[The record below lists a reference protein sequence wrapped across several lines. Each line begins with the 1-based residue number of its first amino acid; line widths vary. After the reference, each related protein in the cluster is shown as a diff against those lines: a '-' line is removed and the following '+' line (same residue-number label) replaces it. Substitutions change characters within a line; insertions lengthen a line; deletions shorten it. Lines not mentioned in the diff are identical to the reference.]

1 MDKRYLVVVAAVVL
15 AAGLLAG
22 AYYVGGPAAQ
32 SDAANWAGDA
42 ATSRA
47 ELAELPGVDREAL
60 NDAEESPI
68 YGVDNFD
75 IFVDDGETVT
85 RLRGSRANPREN
97 FISDVE
103 EPVAEV
109 TFSPTRVLT
118 ISADSGT
125 FFHPGNVPQRGEF
138 HANTVLTL
146 YEAPPYQP
154 LDKTDPGQVQLRLY
168 LDGVTSFNR
177 EEGIVSTEG
186 PVRLVRP
193 DADFTGRGLDLTYN
207 NLTQRI
213 ERMVIHHADE
223 LRLAAG
229 ELGGD
234 DPAAAVDAAAAP
246 ARSPSTGGDASR
258 TARPERVAP
267 QKAATPAD
275 TDSNAPSP
283 TFYQAVMTDN
293 VRLRSTDANLAGESL
308 TVLFSLAP
316 ASDAEPDRGEKRKP
330 LPNTGPEPTARVE
343 PKKPKDAGQPSG
355 ASPKPA
361 PPRDTRALLIPS
373 GEDIIIHWD
382 GELVLTPIDA
392 APPELA
398 GPDDTRFTLTGRP
411 ARLDTDRD
419 ERVTAASLGYSAA
432 DGRVFAWSDETTPLS
447 LTTPDLG
454 ELTGSSLSLQ
464 MLQNVGQIVGP
475 GRLDAPEQQLTV
487 DFTDRLDLV
496 FAADAGGSA
505 TVLETATFVGQ
516 VHAVAAGMTAE
527 EQLDLR
533 ADTLALSLDRPAATA
548 SEPDPAPQPSRL
560 VASGNVRAVQPG
572 NRLAAESLD
581 ITLAPPLPSTDPT
594 VAATTGTE
602 PDGPPRVEIARLRA
616 LNNVRVE
623 LTEEATTLAAH
634 ALDADPRASRLELF
648 GQPDADAT
656 LTRDDA
662 TLTGQH
668 LILLEDTETVDVL
681 GPGTFAARLNP
692 DVPDERL
699 DVAWQRSMAFDNR
712 SGRAHFL
719 GNVDATST
727 TATDDTRLQAHDLS
741 LTFDPQ
747 AMQQDDAA
755 NPNTQPPTPNTHTPL
770 RHALATAIPGDPESE
785 VTFSARTFAP
795 APGSAAPGSIEPGQP
810 RDAVTRLTL
819 IGPRLTFTNEPPN
832 LEDDSRVNDHI
843 AVERVVV
850 DGKGKMLLEDFR
862 PPPPPEDAQASDGGD
877 STGVLLAGPGVT
889 LFAWT
894 DRLTLDAQAND
905 MLIEGDVWMVHKP
918 LEDSA
923 GEPIKLDAQR
933 LLADLTETG
942 GLGAWVGDAAPTA
955 RVRQIDADGAV
966 RVTQGDFNVVSD
978 HLQYVEAD
986 RDVLLWADPGR
997 GVTLTRDD
1005 QPEGSTTAAALKWD
1019 LDTNV
1024 FRGIN
1029 PDSGV
1034 IPLR

>member
-1 MDKRYLVVVAAVVL
+1 M
-15 AAGLLAG
+15 
-22 AYYVGGPAAQ
+22 
-32 SDAANWAGDA
+32 
-42 ATSRA
+42 
-47 ELAELPGVDREAL
+47 
-60 NDAEESPI
+60 
-68 YGVDNFD
+68 
-75 IFVDDGETVT
+75 
-85 RLRGSRANPREN
+85 
-97 FISDVE
+97 
-103 EPVAEV
+103 AEV

-146 YEAPPYQP
+146 YEAPPGRP
-154 LDKTDPGQVQLRLY
+154 LDKADPGQVQLRLY

-213 ERMVIHHADE
+213 ERMVIHHGDE

-229 ELGGD
+229 ELSGTD
-234 DPAAAVDAAAAP
+234 SAAAASDAGRP
-246 ARSPSTGGDASR
+246 AATPATGGDAPRS
-258 TARPERVAP
+258 ARPKPVAP
-267 QKAATPAD
+267 QVAPQQAASPANND
-275 TDSNAPSP
+275 ADAPAP
-283 TFYQAVMTDN
+283 TFYQAVMSDN
-293 VRLRSTDANLAGESL
+293 VRLRSDKADLAGESL

-316 ASDAEPDRGEKRKP
+316 ASDATPDRDADGAAIESQAAADTRPSGSRKP
-330 LPNTGPEPTARVE
+330 AEADNPG
-343 PKKPKDAGQPSG
+343 G
-355 ASPKPA
+355 ASKAPA
-361 PPRDTRALLIPS
+361 PPRDERALLVPS
-373 GEDIIIHWD
+373 GEDVVIHWD
-382 GELVLTPIDA
+382 GELVLTPLDA

-432 DGRVFAWSDETTPLS
+432 DGRVFARSDDATPLS
-447 LTTPDLG
+447 LTTPELG

-464 MLQNVGQIVGP
+464 MSQNVGQIVGP

-487 DFTDRLDLV
+487 DFTDRLDLA

-505 TVLETATFVGQ
+505 TALKTATFVGQ
-516 VHAVAAGMTAE
+516 VHAVAAGDTAE

-548 SEPDPAPQPSRL
+548 ADPDPAPQPSRL
-560 VASGNVRAVQPG
+560 LASGNVRAVQPG
-572 NRLAAESLD
+572 NRLAADQLD
-581 ITLAPPLPSTDPT
+581 ITLAPPLPSADSTE
-594 VAATTGTE
+594 VASAE
-602 PDGPPRVEIARLRA
+602 PDSTPRVEIARLRA
-616 LNNVRVE
+616 LDNVRVEIARLRALDNVRVEIARLRALDNVRVE
-623 LTEEATTLAAH
+623 LTDEATTLAAH
-634 ALDADPRASRLELF
+634 ALDADPRTGRLELF

-668 LILLEDTETVDVL
+668 LILLEETETADVL
-681 GPGTFAARLNP
+681 GPGTFTARLNP
-692 DVPDERL
+692 DAPDERL
-699 DVAWQRSMAFDNR
+699 VVTWQRSMAFDNR
-712 SGRAHFL
+712 SGRANFL

-727 TATDDTRLQAHDLS
+727 TATDDTRLQAHELS

-747 AMQQDDAA
+747 AMKAVDVASESSPDDL
-755 NPNTQPPTPNTHTPL
+755 NPEPRTPDPAKQL

-795 APGSAAPGSIEPGQP
+795 ASGSAAPGNTEADQP
-810 RDAVTRLTL
+810 RDTVTRLTL

-832 LEDDSRVNDHI
+832 LEDNSRINDHI

-862 PPPPPEDAQASDGGD
+862 PPPAPAPEEAQASDGGD
-877 STGVLLAGPGVT
+877 NNGVLLAGPGVT

-918 LEDSA
+918 LDDTA

-978 HLQYVEAD
+978 HLRYVEAD
-986 RDVLLWADPGR
+986 RNVLLWADPGR

-1005 QPEGSTTAAALKWD
+1005 QPDGSTTAAALKWD

-1029 PDSGV
+1029 PESGV

>member
-1 MDKRYLVVVAAVVL
+1 MDKRYLVVAAALLL
-15 AAGLLAG
+15 AGGVLAG
-22 AYYVGGPAAQ
+22 AYYLGGPGASQHAAERGQ
-32 SDAANWAGDA
+32 RVADGAAP
-42 ATSRA
+42 
-47 ELAELPGVDREAL
+47 ELATLPAVDRASLGNAEAT
-60 NDAEESPI
+60 PI

-103 EPVAEV
+103 KPVAEV
-109 TFSPTRVLT
+109 AFSATRLLV

-125 FFHPGNVPQRGEF
+125 FYHPGNVPQRGEF
-138 HANTVLTL
+138 HRNTVLTL
-146 YEAPPYQP
+146 YEAPADTP
-154 LDKTDPGQVQLRLY
+154 LDTVDPKQVQLRLY

-223 LRLAAG
+223 LRLAVPQDADV
-229 ELGGD
+229 E
-234 DPAAAVDAAAAP
+234 PASPRVDAAPPPAP
-246 ARSPSTGGDASR
+246 VARASAPTRGREGARESSPPPGE
-258 TARPERVAP
+258 ARAE
-267 QKAATPAD
+267 
-275 TDSNAPSP
+275 P
-283 TFYQAVMTDN
+283 TYYQAVMNDR
-293 VRLRSTDANLAGESL
+293 VRLRGSDARLAGDTL
-308 TVLFSLAP
+308 TVLFSLSPASPEASGGTDSAPPGAPPAEGTVAAGAP
-316 ASDAEPDRGEKRKP
+316 APDGSNTPPAEPGP
-330 LPNTGPEPTARVE
+330 QGSPGPNATAHA
-343 PKKPKDAGQPSG
+343 D
-355 ASPKPA
+355 
-361 PPRDTRALLIPS
+361 PRSLLIPS
-373 GEDIIIHWD
+373 ADDMVIHWD
-382 GELVLTPIDA
+382 GRLVLTPLDA
-392 APPELA
+392 APAALA
-398 GPDDTRFTLTGRP
+398 GPGDARFVLEGRP
-411 ARLDTDRD
+411 GRLDTEQD
-419 ERVTAASLGYSAA
+419 EHVTAAELGYATA
-432 DGRVFAWSDETTPLS
+432 DGRVFARSDGATPLT

-454 ELTGSSLSLQ
+454 TLTGSSLWLE
-464 MLQNVGQIVGP
+464 MGRDRGQVAGP
-475 GRLDAPEQQLTV
+475 GRLDAPEHRLAV
-487 DFTDRLDLV
+487 SFAERLDLT
-496 FAADAGGSA
+496 FAGGAAGGAAELESA
-505 TVLETATFVGQ
+505 AFVGQ
-516 VHAVAAGMTAE
+516 VHAVAAGDSAE

-533 ADTLALSLDRPAATA
+533 ADGLTLSMERPASAA
-548 SEPDPAPQPSRL
+548 DEPEPDATPSRL
-560 VASGNVRAVQPG
+560 LATGNVRALRPG
-572 NRLAAESLD
+572 SRLAADRLD
-581 ITLAPPLPSTDPT
+581 IELSPPASRPEPA
-594 VAATTGTE
+594 VAGAAGE
-602 PDGPPRVEIARLRA
+602 GAAERGVEIARLRA
-616 LNNVRVE
+616 MENVRVE
-623 LTEEATTLAAH
+623 LTEDATVLTAH

-648 GQPDADAT
+648 GHGETDAT
-656 LTRDDA
+656 LDRDNA
-662 TLTGQH
+662 SLAGRH
-668 LILLEDTETVDVL
+668 LILLEEAQTADVL
-681 GPGTFAARLNP
+681 GPGTFTTQLDP
-692 DVPDERL
+692 ETPDERL
-699 DVAWQRSMAFDNR
+699 VVKWERFMAFDNR
-712 SGRAHFL
+712 SGRANFL
-719 GNVDATST
+719 GRVDATST

-741 LTFDPQ
+741 LNFDPQ
-747 AMQQDDAA
+747 ALSQQDPDPPAA
-755 NPNTQPPTPNTHTPL
+755 SGQRPAAPVAL
-770 RHALATAIPGDPESE
+770 RHALATAIPGDAESE
-785 VTFSARTFAP
+785 VTFSARTYAP
-795 APGSAAPGSIEPGQP
+795 APGSIEADQP
-810 RDAVTRLTL
+810 REAVTRLTV

-862 PPPPPEDAQASDGGD
+862 PLPEDAQTSGGGD

-918 LEDSA
+918 LDDSA

-942 GLGAWVGDAAPTA
+942 GLGAWVGEAAPTA

-978 HLQYVEAD
+978 HLRYVEAE
-986 RDVLLWADPGR
+986 RNVLLWADPGR

-1005 QPEGSTTAAALKWD
+1005 QPDGSTTAAALKWD